1 MRNIL
6 CLILVFASAGQGF
19 TQTPAVEPAPVVNSP
34 QVTEALM
41 AEAIA
46 LFQTGKFS
54 ETLAKIEEVKKGLNG
69 RLVPQLLFIEGASH
83 FNLSQYDK
91 TITILDEYVKNFP
104 AEESLASVKMVL
116 GRSYINKGDVDKGI
130 TLLKETV
137 NLAPAMKAQ
146 MGLLIAEALLKNER
160 SGEAMTILLAILRDG
175 IQSAESTQAAMMAA
189 ELYVSQGNEAEAGVL
204 MEKVKGFAS
213 GGDGIVKMNDL
224 YLKLGDSML
233 ERKDFKAALKSYQF
247 VRRHS
252 EIRRLQKEAIAKIEQ
267 SLNTPGGVDPK
278 LTKEDLEEKLR
289 LNQSMLTELEKLTD
303 YDALLYYR
311 LGRCY
316 FEMARYWEALLA
328 FEVIV
333 NDFVKFPERDRCVF
347 GMILANANLKRVKQ
361 ARELCEIYMG
371 DYSESAEFGMVSEMY
386 GMLAYENGQKQEA
399 VEAFQKAE
407 NFPKAN
413 RERLRFLR
421 GSVLFELQKFDEARK
436 AFASLVKDYP
446 ESTHADD
453 ALYRVA
459 LIYFFQN
466 DSEGAKKALADY
478 IEKNPKGQYV
488 VDARYR
494 VAFITYQGKDVDA
507 AMQELIGIIKDA
519 PDDLSIGQ
527 VHCLLGDAYKQKG
540 DNVKALE
547 HYILGV
553 EKAKGDDVLGYAM
566 DQATELYVSKRQWK
580 LVGDMWQK
588 YLDTH
593 KDNEEQELKAILW
606 ISRARVKDDQP
617 EEAVKLLA
625 DAIKTKIG
633 NPGNQQVD
641 GLIQQLA
648 SLKAPKKR
656 RASTPAEKS
665 VSEIDKELEL
675 LLTPPQMNGTA
686 HIRIL
691 FAKAWLARVMRD
703 SAKMEQ
709 MNAIILEI
717 AKAEDLSAMLLAI
730 VGDKALEK
738 GRYDKATECYNRLNE
753 YFKSSE
759 YADGAAVGLAEIAY
773 AKEDYEG
780 ALKWFSAA
788 IDEYAGSSR
797 LKDATLG
804 KAKTLF
810 KLKKY
815 EEAKR
820 LYVQV
825 QNTKEWRGEAHAMAL
840 FMQGEIEFANQ
851 RWGQA
856 IPYYQRVFIAHQKW
870 KGIMAQSYLQC
881 ARAFRKRNEPANPP
895 TNNYPDWETAKLIL
909 IEMVKRA
916 DLKNLPEM
924 KQAESELAKM

>member
-1 MRNIL
+1 
-6 CLILVFASAGQGF
+6 
-19 TQTPAVEPAPVVNSP
+19 
-34 QVTEALM
+34 M
-41 AEAIA
+41 AEAVA
-46 LFQTGKFS
+46 SFQTGKFS
-54 ETLAKIEEVKKGLNG
+54 EALVKIEEVKKGLNG

-83 FNLSQYDK
+83 FNLGQYDK
-91 TITILDEYVKNFP
+91 TITVLEEYVKNFP
-104 AEESLASVKMVL
+104 KEESLASVKMVL

-130 TLLKETV
+130 SLLKETV

-175 IQSAESTQAAMMAA
+175 IQSAESIQAAMMAA

-204 MEKVKGFAS
+204 MEKVKGFTS
-213 GGDGIVKMNDL
+213 GGDSVAQMNNL

-233 ERKDFKAALKSYQF
+233 ERKDFKEALKSYQL
-247 VRRHS
+247 VRKFS
-252 EIRRLQKEAIAKIEQ
+252 EIHRLQKEAIAKIEQ
-267 SLNTPGGVDPK
+267 SLNTPGGNAK

-289 LNQSMLTELEKLTD
+289 HNQAMLSELEKLTD
-303 YDALLYYR
+303 YDASLYYR

-316 FEMARYWEALLA
+316 FEMGRYWESLLA
-328 FEVIV
+328 FEVIAK
-333 NDFVKFPERDRCVF
+333 DFIGFPERDRCVF

-361 ARELCEIYMG
+361 ARELCELYMG
-371 DYSESAEFGMVSEMY
+371 DFSEGAEFGTVSEMY
-386 GMLAYENGQKQEA
+386 GMLAYENGMKQQA
-399 VEAFQKAE
+399 ADAFQKAE

-421 GSVLFELQKFDEARK
+421 GSVLFELQKFDEAK
-436 AFASLVKDYP
+436 QAFEALVKDFP
-446 ESTHADD
+446 ESIHADD
-453 ALYRVA
+453 AMYRSA
-459 LIYFFQN
+459 LIYFFKN
-466 DSEGAKKALADY
+466 DSEGAKSALQGY
-478 IEKNPKGQYV
+478 IEKNAKGQFV

-494 VAFITYQGKDVDA
+494 LAFITYQRKEVDA
-507 AMQELIGIIKDA
+507 AMQELSSIIKDA
-519 PDDLSIGQ
+519 PDDPSIGQ

-540 DNVKALE
+540 DNAKALE
-547 HYILGV
+547 NYVLGV
-553 EKAKGDDVLGYAM
+553 EKAKSEDVLAYGM
-566 DQATELYVSKRQWK
+566 DQATELYVSSRQWK
-580 LVGDMWQK
+580 PVGDMWQK

-606 ISRARVKDDQP
+606 ISRARIKDNQVD
-617 EEAVKLLA
+617 AAAKLLS
-625 DAIKTKIG
+625 DAIKTKIA
-633 NPGNQQVD
+633 NPGNQQVE
-641 GLIQQLA
+641 GLIQQLV

-656 RASTPAEKS
+656 RSSPTPEKS
-665 VSEIDKELEL
+665 VSEIEQELEAM
-675 LLTPPQMNGTA
+675 LTPASMNGTA
-686 HIRIL
+686 HMRTL
-691 FAKAWLARVMRD
+691 FAKAWLARVMKD
-703 SAKMEQ
+703 PGKMEKVY
-709 MNAIILEI
+709 AIILEV

-738 GRYDKATECYNRLNE
+738 KQYDKATECYNRLNE
-753 YFKSSE
+753 YFKTSE

-788 IDEYAGSSR
+788 IDDYAGSSR

-815 EEAKR
+815 EEAKP
-820 LYVQV
+820 LYIQI
-825 QNTKEWRGEAHAMAL
+825 QNTKEWRGEAHAIAL

-856 IPYYQRVFIAHQKW
+856 IPYYQRVFIAHQRW
-870 KGIMAQSYLQC
+870 KSIMAQSYLQC
-881 ARAFRKRNEPANPP
+881 AKAFQKRNEPANPP

-909 IEMVKRA
+909 IEMVKRS

-924 KQAESELAKM
+924 KLAESELAKM